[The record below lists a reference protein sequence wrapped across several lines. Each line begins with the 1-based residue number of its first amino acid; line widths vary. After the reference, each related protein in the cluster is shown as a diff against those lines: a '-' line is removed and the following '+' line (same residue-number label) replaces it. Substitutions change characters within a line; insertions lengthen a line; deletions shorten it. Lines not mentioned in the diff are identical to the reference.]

1 VSEVG
6 PLRGNAEVVI
16 RAPAKVNLALE
27 VLRRRRDGYHEVRT
41 VLQTISLCDRIRL
54 KRAGKGLRLRCRNFP
69 DSGPSNLAWQ
79 AADLFLRRV
88 RPRGGL
94 EIELEKRIPVGGGL
108 GGGSSDAAAVLLGAC
123 RLFGVRPATEELL
136 GWAAEL
142 GSDVP
147 FFILGGAALG
157 RGRGEQVEPLRPG
170 DLQGTVLLFIPSFSC
185 PTAAVY
191 GAYRQPALTR
201 RKDRLNLFSRH
212 WKKRDIRALGGSL
225 FNDLEGVV
233 FHLHPGLAEVRE
245 RFLEAGA
252 AGARVSGSG
261 SCLFGLF
268 ISKEEARGAAK
279 GLRKDLPGR
288 IVAADF
294 LASRKRWGVVKR

>member
-1 VSEVG
+1 MG
-6 PLRGNAEVVI
+6 PSGGNAEVVI

-27 VLRRRRDGYHEVRT
+27 VLRRRRDGFHEVRT

-123 RLFGVRPATEELL
+123 RLFGVRPDTEDLL
-136 GWAAEL
+136 QWAAEL

-147 FFILGGAALG
+147 FFILGGTALG
-157 RGRGEQVEPLRPG
+157 RGRGERIEPLPPG
-170 DLQGTVLLFIPSFSC
+170 DFQAAVLLYSPGFAC
-185 PTAAVY
+185 PTAAL
-191 GAYRQPALTR
+191 YRAWRPTALTR
-201 RKDRLNLFSRH
+201 GGDRLTLFIRH

-233 FHLHPGLAEVRE
+233 FHLHPGLAEVRK
-245 RFLEAGA
+245 RLLEAGA

-279 GLRKDLPGR
+279 GLRRDLPGR

-294 LASRKRWGVVKR
+294 LSSRKRWGVVKR